1 MLGLYRV
8 SLEEVYAGMDAA
20 FKPIGTYSRRLL
32 EVIPDITD
40 FLNPN

>member
-1 MLGLYRV
+1 MLGLSGLTGRSV
-8 SLEEVYAGMDAA
+8 CGMDAA

-32 EVIPDITD
+32 EVIPDITE